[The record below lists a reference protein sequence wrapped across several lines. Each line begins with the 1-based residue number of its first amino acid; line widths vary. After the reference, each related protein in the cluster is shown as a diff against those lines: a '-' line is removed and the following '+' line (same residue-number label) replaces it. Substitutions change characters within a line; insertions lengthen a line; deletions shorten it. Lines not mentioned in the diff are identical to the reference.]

1 MARSKWSDEEKQK
14 AIALAQQTSVRE
26 AAKATG
32 IPRATIGRWLAEQN
46 GTGHLG
52 RDGTPKKLEA
62 MAEQAA
68 KAAVAEVKNYIVD
81 RLKSLADELYG
92 LAEDGVKETRSFM
105 ANTQKKD
112 RDTAA
117 WLRAVVGA
125 MHYGIQDAQLLSGKP
140 TARPEAVNK
149 HEYDITQR
157 IIADPQAL
165 DLAEALLRRAAGRD
179 ASALCVYGERG
190 PVDTV

>member
-1 MARSKWSDEEKQK
+1 VARNKWSKWSDEEKQK

-26 AAKATG
+26 AVKAMG
-32 IPRATIGRWLAEQN
+32 VPRATIGRWLAEQN

-68 KAAVAEVKNYIVD
+68 RAATAEVKDYIVD
-81 RLKSLADELYG
+81 RLKSLADELYK
-92 LAEDGVKETRSFM
+92 LAEAGVRETRQFM
-105 ANTQKKD
+105 AAPGGKD
-112 RDTAA
+112 RDAAA

-125 MHYGIQDAQLLSGKP
+125 MHYGIQDAQHLSGKP
-140 TARPEAVNK
+140 TARPEMVNK

-157 IIADPQAL
+157 IIADPEAL
-165 DLAEALLRRAAGRD
+165 DLAENLLRRAAGRD
-179 ASALCVYGERG
+179 TGPLCMDR
-190 PVDTV
+190 